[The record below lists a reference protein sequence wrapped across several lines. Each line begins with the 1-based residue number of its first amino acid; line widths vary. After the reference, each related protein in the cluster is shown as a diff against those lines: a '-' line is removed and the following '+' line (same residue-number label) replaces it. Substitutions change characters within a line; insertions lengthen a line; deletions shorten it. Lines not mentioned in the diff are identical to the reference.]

1 VLSVPLP
8 PSQNHPL
15 GLARFQAQA
24 LLQGLLEQGKLQA
37 AVAFPQVADTKNSPA
52 GVCYSAFMVNMDTIR
67 AMAEFIVANFDP
79 ERVVLFGSYA
89 SGMATEDSD
98 VDLLVEVRTDPRPHP
113 LSNPIHHALVKQFMV
128 PTDVFIRTSAAV
140 DEFRN
145 VKDSIIYSALTQG
158 TLLYERPE

>member
-1 VLSVPLP
+1 
-8 PSQNHPL
+8 
-15 GLARFQAQA
+15 
-24 LLQGLLEQGKLQA
+24 
-37 AVAFPQVADTKNSPA
+37 
-52 GVCYSAFMVNMDTIR
+52 MVNMDTIR